1 MVISENAARTILDP
15 YMVRLR
21 ECITLAW
28 ENYEYQYGLMRHIHT
43 PRTRANIVHDHM
55 VYHARRLFE
64 GDTNVSMSEVKGLF
78 LVEIGGQLL
87 VRFKKLDEDK
97 RHHNY
102 PTPYNLEFWG
112 QLDLPGIPHV
122 TRLVAGYELNNL
134 QTDIN
139 AIYITCPNGSCN
151 AWHFEL
157 ESKMPQAEVDEF
169 PILTAMN
176 EISERV
182 SIKNAE
188 KRENYVQ
195 AD

>member
-1 MVISENAARTILDP
+1 MVITEASARTILDP
-15 YMVRLR
+15 YKNQLR
-21 ECITLAW
+21 ECVTQAW
-28 ENYEYQYGLMRHIHT
+28 EDYESQYGLVRHIHT

-55 VYHARRLFE
+55 VHHARRLFE
-64 GDTNVSMSEVKGLF
+64 GDAAVSMHEIKGLF
-78 LVEIGGQLL
+78 LVEINGRLL

-102 PTPYNLEFWG
+102 PTPQNLDFWG
-112 QLDLPGIPHV
+112 QLDLPGIPHL

-139 AIYITCPNGSCN
+139 AIYVTCPNGSCN

-157 ESKMPQAEVDEF
+157 ENEMAQAEIVEL
-169 PILTAMN
+169 PVSTAVN

-182 SIKNAE
+182 SVKDAE
-188 KRENYVQ
+188 KRESYGQ